1 MRNLHYYEA
10 SGGGAFLADG
20 DQEARKSGI
29 LKILGY
35 YGSKAIVSIVK
46 FFPLLGDG
54 FIRGQEARKSR
65 GQASLE
71 GRNVRRYEGRP
82 FTLKGL
88 FPNCQSLPSCF
99 DITSSCKTQ
108 MAAGT
113 ATLPIVAL
121 FDDIRQATFNL
132 VKGNMHVAT
141 YNNIRRAA
149 FTLAEVLITLGIIG
163 VVAAMTMPSLIQEH
177 REKATVAKLKKVY
190 SNLNNAFILSI
201 SEYGSVNDWGITSAE
216 IDNKGSDLIARRL
229 KEFMISAKDCNSDG
243 GCFGEDT
250 YKTLGPVSERF
261 SGAANTFST
270 FILADGTSI
279 GIWGVGSIN
288 KYGMIIVDINGK
300 QRPNTTGKDAFWF
313 KITENSIVPLGLK
326 GETEAYNFENCI
338 NPVSAYYTS
347 RGCTAWVIFNENM
360 DYLHC
365 KDLSWEGKTR
375 CK

>member
-1 MRNLHYYEA
+1 M
-10 SGGGAFLADG
+10 
-20 DQEARKSGI
+20 
-29 LKILGY
+29 
-35 YGSKAIVSIVK
+35 
-46 FFPLLGDG
+46 GDG

-113 ATLPIVAL
+113 TTLPIVAL

-288 KYGMIIVDINGK
+288 NYGMIIVDINGK

-347 RGCTAWVIFNENM
+347 RSCTAWVIFNENM